1 MSGRLACCE
10 LAGVALWAM
19 KKLAVT
25 VAVSRHD
32 VHVTTNRNEAYTA
45 VDDLADWSDWA
56 SFATAAPVAPLTPG
70 VYQMRTRDGVIV
82 YVGMAGE
89 RKGQGIRG
97 RLSIYRLGKGAVSG
111 FGEAALDR
119 ALADATFV
127 EEHLDA
133 VHAGQPTR
141 ASVWAQDAIRL
152 LDVELRWAECATQ
165 GRALALESA
174 AVEILK
180 THAIWNRIASGV
192 PRSQRPTQA
201 PRSSG
206 LDPEEE
212 FGASGGRTVTVAQ
225 LTREF
230 GRDGG
235 TIRRALRA
243 GFPDHA
249 KGKSWDPL
257 TAAQIAHV
265 RVVLSL

>member
-1 MSGRLACCE
+1 MSN
-10 LAGVALWAM
+10 
-19 KKLAVT
+19 
-25 VAVSRHD
+25 
-32 VHVTTNRNEAYTA
+32 NRNDSYTA

-97 RLSIYRLGKGAVSG
+97 RLSIYRRGKGAVSG

-119 ALADATFV
+119 ALADATFL

-133 VHAGQPTR
+133 VRAGQPTR

-152 LDVELRWAECATQ
+152 LDVEIRWAECATQ
-165 GRALALESA
+165 GNALALESA
-174 AVEILK
+174 VVEILK
-180 THAIWNRIASGV
+180 THSIWNRIASRA
-192 PRSQRPTQA
+192 PRTQRPTGT
-201 PRSSG
+201 PWSSG

-212 FGASGGRTVTVAQ
+212 FGASGDRTVTVAQ
-225 LTREF
+225 LTLEL

-235 TIRRALRA
+235 AVRRALRA

-265 RVVLSL
+265 RIVLSR